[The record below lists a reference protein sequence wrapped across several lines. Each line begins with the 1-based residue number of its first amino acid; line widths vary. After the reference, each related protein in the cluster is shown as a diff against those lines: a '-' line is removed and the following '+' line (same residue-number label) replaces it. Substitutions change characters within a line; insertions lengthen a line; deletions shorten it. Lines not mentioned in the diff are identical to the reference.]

1 MRRRDE
7 SPHVIR
13 DNSMKADGLMTHVQD
28 MPATF
33 YKGYGDE
40 QDNQIT
46 PNLSLVQ
53 MKASLADAGT
63 QTMKV

>member
-1 MRRRDE
+1 
-7 SPHVIR
+7 
-13 DNSMKADGLMTHVQD
+13 MTHVQD